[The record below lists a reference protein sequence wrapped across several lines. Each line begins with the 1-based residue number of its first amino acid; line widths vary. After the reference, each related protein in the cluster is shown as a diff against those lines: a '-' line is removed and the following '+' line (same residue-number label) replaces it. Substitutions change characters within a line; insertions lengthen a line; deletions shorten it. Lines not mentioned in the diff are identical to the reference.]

1 MSKILDEVLSAN
13 GKYAASF
20 GDKSKLAISDT
31 LPPAMLP
38 WPLYS
43 ARFARDSRF

>member
-20 GDKSKLAISDT
+20 GGKSGRLT
-31 LPPAMLP
+31 EVPA
-38 WPLYS
+38 
-43 ARFARDSRF
+43 ATTAGKAKAT